1 MSLLSLVLPSC
12 IIVPKEELVNI
23 SNISS
28 IKPQENILKP
38 YKHHTMDVEDNL
50 SRGHSIS
57 PSNTSQRNMSTSS
70 AAFLIDYIEQVQT
83 QSTKETWTDQVQNGD
98 TQKFSHFHTP
108 MESAFVESI
117 GEYIQMPHNDN
128 TNYIV
133 SLQG

>member
-1 MSLLSLVLPSC
+1 
-12 IIVPKEELVNI
+12 
-23 SNISS
+23 
-28 IKPQENILKP
+28 
-38 YKHHTMDVEDNL
+38 MDVEDNL